1 MPKKIVYWVFQVYD
15 ICHVFLDSKVRRH
28 KTNWNSEKLDVNLTS
43 CLSDSVLFAW
53 LHIVV
58 GLQILLEKKRMYLEN
73 HKTQRMSLTPTRSE
87 LKHQFL
93 DSMLVFLGLQKFI
106 K

>member
-1 MPKKIVYWVFQVYD
+1 MVHWVFQVYD

-53 LHIVV
+53 FHIVV
-58 GLQILLEKKRMYLEN
+58 GLQNFARKET
-73 HKTQRMSLTPTRSE
+73 HVS
-87 LKHQFL
+87 
-93 DSMLVFLGLQKFI
+93 
-106 K
+106 